1 MALFQSTKCIAILGL
16 LSHLCLNFVFTLQ
29 WNNIYYCAKIF
40 ESVENV
46 SGDDVFFNSFRAS
59 WFLIDNN
66 YRFGL
71 KWSEVSLQHTR
82 KMHDKISM
90 FAIWKTGIG
99 AFGWTDSSSWIQL
112 DVFKNHRQFILLF
125 YKVNN
130 FFVID
135 WQFSTKFEYIQ
146 NQNLEELH
154 GASNQN
160 IKQMNYGIN
169 ILSLFHSMHNIWYI
183 IGITGTSGQHLNRDR
198 PCGHQFNQRISQR
211 VRYLRILP
219 LYLANCTVDLT
230 HCALVTHLAILVLVN
245 ICNITW
251 WHQAI
256 TQTNVDLASPVSTAF
271 KRE

>member
-1 MALFQSTKCIAILGL
+1 MDLSALCYHIYVLILSL
-16 LSHLCLNFVFTLQ
+16 PYNEISYINVQKCLNPSKMYPKTT
-29 WNNIYYCAKIF
+29 Y
-40 ESVENV
+40 
-46 SGDDVFFNSFRAS
+46 FFNSFRAS

-82 KMHDKISM
+82 KIHDKISM

-130 FFVID
+130 FVVID

-160 IKQMNYGIN
+160 IKQMNYGIK
-169 ILSLFHSMHNIWYI
+169 ILSIFHSMHNIWYI
-183 IGITGTSGQHLNRDR
+183 IGITGTSGQHLNKDR
-198 PCGHQFNQRISQR
+198 PCGHQVNQK
-211 VRYLRILP
+211 
-219 LYLANCTVDLT
+219 
-230 HCALVTHLAILVLVN
+230 
-245 ICNITW
+245 NITTS
-251 WHQAI
+251 A
-256 TQTNVDLASPVSTAF
+256 VS
-271 KRE
+271 